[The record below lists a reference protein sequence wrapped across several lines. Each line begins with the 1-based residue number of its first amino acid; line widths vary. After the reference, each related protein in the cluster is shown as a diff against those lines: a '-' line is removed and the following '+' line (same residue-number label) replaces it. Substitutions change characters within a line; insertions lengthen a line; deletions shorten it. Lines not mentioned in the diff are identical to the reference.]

1 MNITVIGASAGV
13 GLETVKLALQRN
25 HKVTTLSRSK
35 IDITNANLTTIIGS
49 ALVKEDV
56 EKSIQNADALIV
68 ALGTGT
74 SIKATTLYST
84 FAKILLALNKEQN
97 LQMPIIIL
105 TGFGAGD
112 SINYYPWYMRIV
124 FNLLLSKVYADKT
137 IMENMLTP
145 TAMKWIIARPGILNN
160 IPLTQN
166 YRVETTLSKGIKMG
180 SISRMGVAD
189 FMIKQA
195 ENPTHI
201 HQYCSLFNK

>member
-35 IDITNANLTTIIGS
+35 IDINNANLTTIIGS

-160 IPLTQN
+160 KPLTQN

-180 SISRMGVAD
+180 SISRMDVAD